1 MSNLHAFK
9 IKISQMISG
18 KLKLM
23 ILSYEFQISQSTV
36 SLPTHAILYKYLLP
50 SPKNYIK
57 GYLPKPGFQTSYRDV
72 NF

>member
-1 MSNLHAFK
+1 
-9 IKISQMISG
+9 
-18 KLKLM
+18 M